1 MLKVEGRWAGKIEEL
16 LAASDARR
24 GIKPKPVRT
33 GLCGVCGD
41 EFIYKSNRRYCG
53 AACRQVVLNAYQRK
67 RQLERRQAA
76 QGLQS
81 LPTS

>member
-16 LAASDARR
+16 LAASETMR
-24 GIKPKPVRT
+24 GVKPKPVRT
-33 GLCGVCGD
+33 GLCGVCGG
-41 EFIYKSNRRYCG
+41 EFIYKANRRYCG